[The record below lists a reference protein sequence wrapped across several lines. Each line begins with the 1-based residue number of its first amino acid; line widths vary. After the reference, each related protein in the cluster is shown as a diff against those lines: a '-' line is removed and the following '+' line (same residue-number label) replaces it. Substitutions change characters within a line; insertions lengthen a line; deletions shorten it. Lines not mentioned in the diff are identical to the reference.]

1 VEWRSEPGRNGSI
14 VAWFGVAKR
23 SRNKVEEKAC
33 VPFSLLLRS
42 SPMSEEFRYRS
53 RSLTAEDLAGLRG
66 LIAHNPKASRWRLS
80 KLVCEAWGWRQ
91 SNGAMCDM
99 LCRSMM
105 LALHR
110 AGHITLPEKK
120 HSPPNSLAKRNKP
133 STDFILDQNPVECR
147 FDELPPVSIRQ
158 VRRTGEERL
167 FNGLIELHHY
177 LGYSQPVGEHLKHMA
192 FAGERPVACLGWSSA
207 PWHIGPRDRFIGWTP
222 AVRRKNLHLIAY
234 NTRFLILPWV
244 KVKHL
249 ASHILGLA
257 MRNIS
262 HDWQKAYGHPI
273 HYLESFV
280 DTERFAG
287 TCYKAANWICLGQT
301 TGRGIKDKKHIVS
314 LSLKDVLGYPLS
326 RDFRSKLCGGETS

>member
-1 VEWRSEPGRNGSI
+1 MNEV
-14 VAWFGVAKR
+14 
-23 SRNKVEEKAC
+23 
-33 VPFSLLLRS
+33 
-42 SPMSEEFRYRS
+42 FRYRS
-53 RSLTAEDLAGLRG
+53 RSLSAEDIAGLRS
-66 LIAHNPKASRWRLS
+66 LIAQNPQASRWRLS

-91 SNGAMCDM
+91 SNGVLCDVV
-99 LCRSMM
+99 CRSLM
-105 LALHR
+105 LGLHR
-110 AGHITLPEKK
+110 AGHIELPEKK
-120 HSPPNSLAKRNKP
+120 FSPPNNAALHRKRV
-133 STDFILDQNPVECR
+133 TDDRVNQSPLECA
-147 FDELPPVSIRQ
+147 FSQLPALTVRQ
-158 VRRTGEERL
+158 VRRTKDEGL
-167 FNGLIELHHY
+167 FNGLIERHHY
-177 LGYSQPVGEHLKHMA
+177 LGYSQPVGEHLKHMV
-192 FAGERPVACLGWSSA
+192 FASDRPVACLGWSSA
-207 PWHIGPRDRFIGWTP
+207 PWHIGPRDRLIGWTP

-262 HDWQKAYGHPI
+262 DDWQKAYGHPV

-287 TCYKAANWICLGQT
+287 TCYKAANWLCLGQT

-326 RDFRSKLCGGETS
+326 RDFREKLCVAPAGAGETP